1 MNCCERGART
11 RKLDEYHLMTGSKY
25 PANYIVHT
33 VNQIRTIVD
42 GLAII
47 LLFIEL
53 WVPKWCENNVIISR
67 NRGTI
72 WSGEVVI
79 WLWNMVEIWV
89 FGRFIVWLTCFFRL
103 DVVFHFKLCSDRC
116 GMDFLTVS
124 KDYFICILLMILLIF
139 FFANDTVWLIA
150 TVHLFWQLCCTY

>member
-1 MNCCERGART
+1 
-11 RKLDEYHLMTGSKY
+11 MTGSKY

-139 FFANDTVWLIA
+139 FLQMTRFDLS
-150 TVHLFWQLCCTY
+150 QLYIYFDSYAVRIKLAC